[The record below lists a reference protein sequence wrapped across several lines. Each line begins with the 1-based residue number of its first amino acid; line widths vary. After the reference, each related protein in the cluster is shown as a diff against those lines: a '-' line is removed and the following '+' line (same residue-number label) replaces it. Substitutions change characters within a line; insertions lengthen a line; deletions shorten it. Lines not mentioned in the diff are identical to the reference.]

1 MTDKKKS
8 PKQKKWRAFRLVIY
22 TFCGVENQA
31 EYRKTK
37 TMAPK
42 VKTQKLAGVPLW
54 PARAQSHAH
63 PSEPDN
69 KKNAKQAFYRHY
81 PAPTAQKRNGGRSA
95 LYVIADVV

>member
-1 MTDKKKS
+1 MARVPPCILYILGCRKSGRVPEDKKNG
-8 PKQKKWRAFRLVIY
+8 PKHKKKWRALRLVIY

-54 PARAQSHAH
+54 PARAQSRAH

-69 KKNAKQAFYRHY
+69 NKKC
-81 PAPTAQKRNGGRSA
+81 
-95 LYVIADVV
+95 